1 MAEFDFVEN
10 LKKGAEKAFDSAE
23 NVTKAAIKKTSESVN
38 TLKLKY
44 AIKDIENN
52 MDSVYKELGKMLY
65 NEYENGAEFEGEY
78 KEKCEKIEGF
88 LSEID
93 VLRAKIAEISNKQ
106 ICPNCGKSNEIDAKF
121 CSSCGEEMGE

>member
-23 NVTKAAIKKTSESVN
+23 TVTKAAIKKTSESVN

-78 KEKCEKIEGF
+78 KEKCEKIKGF

-121 CSSCGEEMGE
+121 CSGCGEEMGE

>member
-121 CSSCGEEMGE
+121 CSGCGEEMGE

>member
-1 MAEFDFVEN
+1 MAEFDLVEN
-10 LKKGAEKAFDSAE
+10 LKKGAEKALDSAE
-23 NVTKAAIKKTSESVN
+23 TVTKAAIKKTSESVN
-38 TLKLKY
+38 TIKVKY

-52 MDSVYKELGKMLY
+52 MNNVYKDLGKMLY
-65 NEYENGAEFEGEY
+65 NEYEEGAEFEGEY

-106 ICPNCGKSNEIDAKF
+106 ICPNCGKSNEMSAKF
-121 CSSCGEEMGE
+121 CSECGEQMGE